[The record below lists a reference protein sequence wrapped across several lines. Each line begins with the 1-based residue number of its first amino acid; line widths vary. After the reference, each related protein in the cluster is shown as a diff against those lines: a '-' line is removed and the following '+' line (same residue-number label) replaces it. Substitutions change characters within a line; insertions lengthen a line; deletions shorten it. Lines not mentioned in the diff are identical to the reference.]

1 MEHRAF
7 KVCDNSECGNFDS
20 FPLAQIVC
28 SECGRNLTSQQEVEE
43 RNSVTIWIMGNRFK
57 VFFSLLLIPILIVLT
72 LNLMKMLPVKFSLGI
87 LTLHIF
93 AQISMTARL
102 YPLFVKK
109 NYEYKT
115 DSKDHIFLVCLF
127 APVIVSLTLVCIN
140 ITNYTLT

>member
-1 MEHRAF
+1 MKHRTF
-7 KVCDNSECGNFDS
+7 KVCGSSECGNFDS
-20 FPLAQIVC
+20 FPLSQFAC
-28 SECGRNLTSQQEVEE
+28 SECGRHLNSQREVDE

-57 VFFSLLLIPILIVLT
+57 VFFTLLLIPILIVLT

-115 DSKDHIFLVCLF
+115 DSKGHIFLACLF

-140 ITNYTLT
+140 IINYTPT